1 MNVVVNIFD
10 RAARPRLVTPAIG
23 AEGDLCDRSFEGE
36 CDVDYILRKYGAAGD
51 GAARFGVTG
60 DFSQVPSDLVD
71 LHNHLAD
78 IASQMRDGETVEE
91 FVARIA
97 AADKPVDDKPAD
109 DKPADDKP
117 ADDKP
122 AESPSDK
129 KE

>member
-1 MNVVVNIFD
+1 MHIVVNVFD
-10 RAARPRLVTPAIG
+10 RSARPRLVTPAIG

-60 DFSQVPSDLVD
+60 DFSQIPSDLVD
-71 LHNHLAD
+71 LHNHIAD
-78 IASQMRDGETVEE
+78 IAAQMRDGETVEE

-97 AADKPVDDKPAD
+97 AADKPADDKPAD

-117 ADDKP
+117 ADPP
-122 AESPSDK
+122 ADK

>member
-1 MNVVVNIFD
+1 MSIVVNIFD
-10 RAARPRLVTPAIG
+10 RASRPRLVTPAIG

-60 DFSQVPSDLVD
+60 DFSQIPGDLVD
-71 LHNHLAD
+71 LHNHIAD
-78 IASQMRDGETVEE
+78 IAAQMHDGETVEE

-97 AADKPVDDKPAD
+97 AADKSDDKPAD
-109 DKPADDKP
+109 DKPAGDKP
-117 ADDKP
+117 VDPPAAPPADQ
-122 AESPSDK
+122 

>member
-1 MNVVVNIFD
+1 MNIVVNIFD

-60 DFSQVPSDLVD
+60 DFSQIPNDLVD

-78 IASQMRDGETVEE
+78 IASHMRDGETVEE
-91 FVARIA
+91 FVSRIA
-97 AADKPVDDKPAD
+97 AS

-122 AESPSDK
+122 AEPPVEPPADK